1 LKKLNLNL
9 VKQLTTQWSESTQK
23 VIEKKMRLETMLDDS
38 RHLDKLNSEFS
49 DRVGE
54 IEQKMQG
61 LPEPSLGKDTLKR
74 QKTEYKV
81 R

>member
-1 LKKLNLNL
+1 
-9 VKQLTTQWSESTQK
+9 
-23 VIEKKMRLETMLDDS
+23 MRLETMLDDS

>member
-1 LKKLNLNL
+1 M
-9 VKQLTTQWSESTQK
+9 TTQWSESTQK
-23 VIEKKMRLETMLDDS
+23 VTEKKTRLEAMLDEC

-49 DRVGE
+49 DRVYE

-81 R
+81 S

>member
-1 LKKLNLNL
+1 
-9 VKQLTTQWSESTQK
+9 
-23 VIEKKMRLETMLDDS
+23 MRLASMLEEC
-38 RHLDKLNSEFS
+38 RHLDRLNTEFS
-49 DRVGE
+49 DRVNE

-81 R
+81 NLMRIFKK